1 MTYSL
6 AVVHAT
12 RQLST
17 TRIPTRHVCN
27 VTRDV
32 QTHLQWRDE
41 ERGRRERGEGEEEEG
56 RRRRGRRERERRG
69 RKRKEEDGEE
79 GGGEGRGRRK
89 RENGERCTEV
99 TQKVETC
106 MKLL

>member
-41 ERGRRERGEGEEEEG
+41 ERGRRERGEGEEEER
-56 RRRRGRRERERRG
+56 RRRRGRRGRGEREEEERERRKMY
-69 RKRKEEDGEE
+69 RSHP
-79 GGGEGRGRRK
+79 EGRDLH
-89 RENGERCTEV
+89 EV
-99 TQKVETC
+99 AVSFKC
-106 MKLL
+106 

>member
-1 MTYSL
+1 M
-6 AVVHAT
+6 
-12 RQLST
+12 RK
-17 TRIPTRHVCN
+17 
-27 VTRDV
+27 
-32 QTHLQWRDE
+32 
-41 ERGRRERGEGEEEEG
+41 EEG
-56 RRRRGRRERERRG
+56 GREGRG